1 MRWTRQMR
9 RLVLW
14 TLAWTLF
21 QWWAVIGWPDTLEG
35 AHAAL
40 ILVSSGSIVGLVG
53 FYGLQ
58 RVLPRR

>member
-1 MRWTRQMR
+1 ML

-40 ILVSSGSIVGLVG
+40 ILVSSGSIVGFVG